1 MSGRLIEVVK
11 QANRTRAP
19 EHSILLRALVLGAV
33 MTGAVALLVVQAVP
47 VAEGGAALVLLPV
60 AYVASHLR
68 RRSDNF
74 GIKIAVTIG
83 ALLAMLRFFTGL
95 TQVSTVDEIRF
106 PLAQLFLWVQVLHG
120 FDLPARKDLAFSLGS
135 SLALMAVA
143 GTLSQDLGY
152 LVLLALY
159 ACLAVG
165 SLVVSHR
172 SELKEGT
179 VAVVAPAGRA
189 AAPLAGTLKAGA
201 LTLVAAC
208 CLFLVIPQPSGLR
221 TFALPFSL
229 GGGLGTFGGGGISN
243 PGFDGPAGTRAG
255 GLMYYGFDEGLDL
268 RVRGELPGDLVMR
281 VRASAPAMWRGM
293 IFDRY
298 DGTSW
303 FGDTDEARPLAGNPA
318 NYPSEFRD
326 LGPRV
331 ILSQTFYVEV
341 EQPNAIFAA
350 SNPEQIFFDG
360 GLQIDDNGALRT
372 AATLTPGTVYS
383 VISAKGAATAGELR
397 AIDVRGNVEDHVV
410 KYLQLPAD
418 LPRRVVDLAR
428 RITAGART
436 DYDRVK
442 AIERYLRENYRY
454 SLDSP
459 VPPPGRDAVDH
470 FLFDTDVGFCEQFA
484 SATVVMLR
492 SLGVPARIVAGY
504 AVGSRN
510 PFTGYYEVK
519 ASDAHAWV
527 EVYFPRYGWYEFDP
541 TFNVPPA
548 ERSVAD
554 LIPLVRLMSAAA
566 ALLSD
571 LPGGARAAG
580 VGLVGAG
587 LLASVAWGLLVRQ
600 GRRRPRPLSPSQ
612 PCAADGPVARAL
624 RRLEEALGARGRPR
638 APAETAAEL
647 LVRAT
652 GGRIPQALGVF
663 EQERYGARPPTP
675 DEQRAAVAELDDLA
689 RRL

>member
-1 MSGRLIEVVK
+1 VPGRLIEVVK
-11 QANRTRAP
+11 QANRTSAP

-33 MTGAVALLVVQAVP
+33 MTGAVALLAVRAVP
-47 VAEGGAALVLLPV
+47 VVEGGAALVLLPV
-60 AYVASHLR
+60 AYGVSYLR

-74 GIKIAVTIG
+74 AIKIAITAG
-83 ALLAMLRFFTGL
+83 ALLAMVRFFAGL
-95 TQVSTVDEIRF
+95 TTVGTVDEIRF
-106 PLAQLFLWVQVLHG
+106 PLAELFLWVQVLHG

-152 LVLLALY
+152 LVLLAVY
-159 ACLAVG
+159 ACFALG
-165 SLVVSHR
+165 SLMLAHR
-172 SELKEGT
+172 SELAEGT
-179 VAVVAPAGRA
+179 VALVAPEAVRRR
-189 AAPLAGTLKAGA
+189 PAGA
-201 LTLVAAC
+201 LRAGLATLIAASV
-208 CLFLVIPQPSGLR
+208 LFLVIPQPSGLR

-229 GGGLGTFGGGGISN
+229 GGGLGAFGGGGITN
-243 PGFDGPAGTRAG
+243 PGFDGQPAARAG

-281 VRASAPAMWRGM
+281 VRSSAPAMWRGM

-303 FGDTDEARPLAGNPA
+303 FGDTDDARPIVGNPA
-318 NYPSEFRD
+318 NYPLEFRD

-331 ILSQTFYVEV
+331 IVSQTFYVEV

-372 AATLTPGTVYS
+372 PATLTPGTVYS
-383 VISAKGAATAGELR
+383 VISAKGAASANELR
-397 AIDVRGNVEDHVV
+397 TIDVRGNIEDHVV
-410 KYLQLPAD
+410 KYLQLPRA
-418 LPRRVVDLAR
+418 LPRRVADLAR
-428 RITAGART
+428 RVTANART

-442 AIERYLRENYRY
+442 AIENYMRENYRY

-459 VPPPGRDAVDH
+459 IPPPGRDAVDH

-484 SATVVMLR
+484 SAMVVMLR
-492 SLGVPARIVAGY
+492 SLGIPARVVAGY

-510 PFTGYYEVK
+510 PFTGYYDVR

-554 LIPLVRLMSAAA
+554 LIPLVRLVTAASALMSG
-566 ALLSD
+566 
-571 LPGGARAAG
+571 LPGGIR
-580 VGLVGAG
+580 GAG
-587 LLASVAWGLLVRQ
+587 LGLTAAGLVATAAWALLVLRE
-600 GRRRPRPLSPSQ
+600 RRRPLPT
-612 PCAADGPVARAL
+612 AAPEPAFAGGPVARAFK
-624 RRLEEALGARGRPR
+624 RLEDSLRARGQAR
-638 APAETAAEL
+638 APSETAAEL
-647 LVRAT
+647 LARAAA
-652 GGRIPQALGVF
+652 GRAGRALSAF
-663 EQERYGARPPTP
+663 EQERYGPRPPAP
-675 DEQRAAVAELDDLA
+675 DEQAAAVAELDELSG
-689 RRL
+689 RI

>member
-1 MSGRLIEVVK
+1 MPGRLIEIVK
-11 QANRTRAP
+11 QANRTRVP

-33 MTGAVALLVVQAVP
+33 MTGALALLVVQAVP
-47 VAEGGAALVLLPV
+47 PAEGGVALALLPV
-60 AYVASHLR
+60 AYLVSYLR

-95 TQVSTVDEIRF
+95 AGVGTVDEIRF

-152 LVLLALY
+152 LALLAIY

-165 SLVVSHR
+165 SLVLSHR
-172 SELKEGT
+172 SELQEGT
-179 VAVVAPAGRA
+179 VAVVAAAGRRSKV
-189 AAPLAGTLKAGA
+189 PLAGTLKAGA
-201 LTLVAAC
+201 LTLAAAC

-243 PGFDGPAGTRAG
+243 PGFDGPAGARAG

-303 FGDTDEARPLAGNPA
+303 FGDTDEARPIVGNPA

-383 VISAKGAATAGELR
+383 VLSAKGAASANELR
-397 AIDVRGNVEDHVV
+397 TVDVRGNVDDHVV

-442 AIERYLRENYRY
+442 AIERYLRNNYRY

-484 SATVVMLR
+484 SAAVVMLR
-492 SLGVPARIVAGY
+492 SLGVPARLVAGY

-510 PFTGYYEVK
+510 PFTGYYEVR
-519 ASDAHAWV
+519 ASDAHAWI
-527 EVYFPRYGWYEFDP
+527 EVYFPRFGWYEFDP
-541 TFNVPPA
+541 TFNIPPA

-554 LIPLVRLMSAAA
+554 IIPLVRLLTAAA
-566 ALLSD
+566 ALLGD
-571 LPGGARAAG
+571 LPAGAKSVGLGLVAAG
-580 VGLVGAG
+580 VVAAAAWA
-587 LLASVAWGLLVRQ
+587 LLASRSRA
-600 GRRRPRPLSPSQ
+600 RPMPEPA
-612 PCAADGPVARAL
+612 PVFVGGPVARAF
-624 RRLEEALGARGRPR
+624 RRLEDSLRARGRAR

-647 LVRAT
+647 LARAA
-652 GGRIPQALGVF
+652 GGRAEKALGAF

-675 DEQRAAVAELDDLA
+675 DQQRAAVAELDELA